1 MPMEESQAL
10 SAADGE
16 TPMRDRTD
24 YELLSPEDI
33 FFLLAAISPHR
44 SNAMYNTLFEKL
56 SDFLTSKDLR
66 KNPH

>member
-1 MPMEESQAL
+1 
-10 SAADGE
+10 
-16 TPMRDRTD
+16 MRDRTD
-24 YELLSPEDI
+24 NELLSPEDI

-56 SDFLTSKDLR
+56 SDFLMSKDLR